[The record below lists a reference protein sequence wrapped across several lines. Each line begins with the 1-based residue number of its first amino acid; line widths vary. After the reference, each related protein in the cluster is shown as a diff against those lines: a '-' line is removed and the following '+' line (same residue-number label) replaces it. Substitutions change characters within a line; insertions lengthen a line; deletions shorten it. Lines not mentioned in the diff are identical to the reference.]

1 MTNKFLLN
9 DSEHWHA
16 RAEEARLLANEMKDS
31 ETKDALAR
39 IADSYEHLVQWVENW
54 ALRRLPKS

>member
-16 RAEEARLLANEMKDS
+16 RAEEARLLAKEMKDS
-31 ETKDALAR
+31 ETKDALVR
-39 IADSYEHLVQWVENW
+39 IADSYEDLVQWVENW

>member
-16 RAEEARLLANEMKDS
+16 CAEEARLLAKEMKDS
-31 ETKDALAR
+31 ETKDALVR
-39 IADSYEHLVQWVENW
+39 IADSYERLVQWVENW
-54 ALRRLPKS
+54 ALRRLPKN

>member
-16 RAEEARLLANEMKDS
+16 CAEEARLLAKEMKDS
-31 ETKDALAR
+31 ETALVQ
-39 IADSYEHLVQWVENW
+39 IADSYEHLVQWVENR
-54 ALRRLPKS
+54 ALRRLPKN